1 MNDIHYCATQYT
13 SLIYK
18 PLHLSTHLMRCKE
31 TLHSCKLILHL
42 IIFAAEKQKRM
53 RAAIYGAGSLGT
65 ILGAFISRNGGQID
79 LINHNEKH
87 VAALRQN
94 GAHIIGTMEFTQQ
107 VNAMTDKEM
116 TGIYDIIFLMT
127 KQQGNRDTVT
137 FLKDYLADDGVIV
150 TLQNGLPEPLI
161 AEIVGEDRVLGCT
174 VAWGATMTAPGVCEL
189 TSSPDSLT
197 FSLGTIFKKRGNHF
211 DEVKRLMEMMGQV
224 EVDENFIGTRW
235 SKLLINASFSGMS
248 AVLGC
253 TFGEA
258 AGPHDSRRI
267 VQQLIKECI
276 DVCAAS
282 GIHIEPIQ
290 GKDVVRLLDYNTPI
304 KKAISF
310 FIIPIAIRKHAR
322 LKASMLQD
330 IERGKKT
337 EVDSINGAVCA
348 QGRRAGVP
356 TPANDKVVEL
366 IHRIENGELKACRDN
381 IRFFER

>member
-1 MNDIHYCATQYT
+1 
-13 SLIYK
+13 
-18 PLHLSTHLMRCKE
+18 
-31 TLHSCKLILHL
+31 
-42 IIFAAEKQKRM
+42 M

-65 ILGAFISRNGGQID
+65 ILGAFISKKGGQID

-87 VAALRQN
+87 VEALRRN
-94 GAHIIGTMEFTQQ
+94 GAHVTGTMDFVQK
-107 VNAMTDKEM
+107 VNALTDKEM
-116 TGIYDIIFLMT
+116 TGLYDIIFLMT
-127 KQQGNRDTVT
+127 KQQGNIGTVS
-137 FLKDYLADDGVIV
+137 FLKDFLAEDGVIV
-150 TLQNGLPEPLI
+150 TLQNGLPEPQI
-161 AEIVGEDRVLGCT
+161 AEIVGERRVLGCT
-174 VAWGATMTAPGVCEL
+174 VAWGATMTGPGVCEL

-197 FSLGTIFKKRGNHF
+197 FSLSSIYKERGYHF
-211 DEVKRLMEMMGQV
+211 EDVKALLEMMGPV

-258 AGPHDSRRI
+258 AKDKESRRI
-267 VQQLIKECI
+267 VQKLIKECI

-282 GIHIEPIQ
+282 DIRIEPIQ
-290 GKDVVRLLDYNTPI
+290 GKDVVKLLDYHNAF

-330 IERGKKT
+330 IERNKKT

-348 QGRRAGVP
+348 QERKVGVP
-356 TPANDKVVEL
+356 TPCNDKVVEI
-366 IHRIENGELKACRDN
+366 IHRIENGELKASWEN
-381 IRFFER
+381 LKY